1 MEEGKM
7 KQMIFMLSV
16 FIVLLSVA
24 YAGEMYNC
32 VDRDGNSIITDSP
45 QDGMTN
51 CAKQGPEEI
60 SSPTKNNTSQKGT
73 GKDDNR
79 GGNSQCG
86 LVSSNMN
93 NARTYLNQAANRKTS
108 ELEEGR
114 EDVKKALAFLDEAQR
129 MSSYCQCPS
138 LGEEIYNAA
147 QYASN
152 AVNESSVSRFS
163 DLLTK
168 AIQAFNNAQEA
179 YKLCM

>member
-1 MEEGKM
+1 M
-7 KQMIFMLSV
+7 KQMIFILFV
-16 FIVLLSVA
+16 FIVLLDVA

-51 CAKQGPEEI
+51 CAKQGSDEA
-60 SSPTKNNTSQKGT
+60 SSSRKNITSQSET
-73 GKDDNR
+73 GKYEKR
-79 GGNSQCG
+79 GTSSQCG

-93 NARTYLNQAANRKTS
+93 DARTYLNQAANRKTS

-114 EDVKKALAFLDEAQR
+114 EDVGKALDFLDEAQR

-152 AVNESSVSRFS
+152 AVGETSVSRFS

-179 YKLCM
+179 YKLCR